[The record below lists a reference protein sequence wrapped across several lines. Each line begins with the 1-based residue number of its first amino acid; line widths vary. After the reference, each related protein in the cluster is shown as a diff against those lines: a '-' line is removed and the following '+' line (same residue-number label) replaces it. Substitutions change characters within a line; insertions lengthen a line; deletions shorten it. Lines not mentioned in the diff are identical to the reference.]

1 LTNTHTVER
10 STGILPFVL
19 IPQGLG
25 CARPGRP
32 GVYSRVSAVFDW
44 IQTQV
49 CTYSENPPPSCNVN
63 RVESGKRRIRLD
75 VQYGPDPGKV
85 SWSIDN
91 NDEDEVAASEAGSVT
106 DSILTSDY
114 VDLEPGDYAFNSK
127 HLDGGGE
134 CDCRI
139 DRTSPLDKALIS
151 FARLFDDRRVP
162 RLRPAGGWR
171 ATAFDE
177 GGQKYRLCSKY

>member
-1 LTNTHTVER
+1 
-10 STGILPFVL
+10 L

-32 GVYSRVSAVFDW
+32 GVYSRVSVVFDW

-63 RVESGKRRIRLD
+63 VVKNSGTRRIRLD
-75 VQYGPDPGKV
+75 VQYAQLPGKV
-85 SWSIDN
+85 SWSIEN
-91 NDEDEVAASEAGSVT
+91 NDKDEVAASEAGSVT
-106 DSILTSDY
+106 DSILTSNY
-114 VDLEPGDYAFNSK
+114 IDLEPGEYTFKSK

-139 DRTSPLDKALIS
+139 N
-151 FARLFDDRRVP
+151 
-162 RLRPAGGWR
+162 
-171 ATAFDE
+171 
-177 GGQKYRLCSKY
+177 